1 MALQIPHEGRH
12 FLTMSDFPNFFL
24 QAPTAQNALD
34 LFKGEWSTR
43 LPDATGLV
51 ASTGPVRACEDYRVH
66 WFEKHIPGG
75 YAGKRV
81 LELGPLEAGHSYM
94 LQHAGAAKVVA
105 IEAAARAYLK
115 CLVMKETFAL
125 DRVEFRL
132 GDFVP
137 YLKSSTETFD
147 VALASGVV
155 YHQKNPVE
163 LLSLLAGRARHLFIW
178 THYYDAQFMAAR
190 QDIGRYFEPQ
200 PLPNEVA
207 GFAHHL
213 YRKRYAE
220 ALEWK
225 GFCGGGDIDT
235 SWLTKA
241 DLLGALQ
248 NFGFEIVETWD
259 ERKDGQPTNPNG
271 PSILIAARAR

>member
-1 MALQIPHEGRH
+1 
-12 FLTMSDFPNFFL
+12 MSDFPNFFL

-132 GDFVP
+132 GDFIP
-137 YLKSSTETFD
+137 YLKSST
-147 VALASGVV
+147 
-155 YHQKNPVE
+155 
-163 LLSLLAGRARHLFIW
+163 
-178 THYYDAQFMAAR
+178 
-190 QDIGRYFEPQ
+190 
-200 PLPNEVA
+200 
-207 GFAHHL
+207 
-213 YRKRYAE
+213 
-220 ALEWK
+220 
-225 GFCGGGDIDT
+225 
-235 SWLTKA
+235 
-241 DLLGALQ
+241 
-248 NFGFEIVETWD
+248 
-259 ERKDGQPTNPNG
+259 
-271 PSILIAARAR
+271 

>member
-1 MALQIPHEGRH
+1 MGII
-12 FLTMSDFPNFFL
+12 SY
-24 QAPTAQNALD
+24 AQNFEDVMLWRALGHI
-34 LFKGEWSTR
+34 KGGVYIDVGAYDPLVDSVSKAFYEHGWR
-43 LPDATGLV
+43 GIHLEPLPVYCNAL
-51 ASTGPVRACEDYRVH
+51 R
-66 WFEKHIPGG
+66 
-75 YAGKRV
+75 
-81 LELGPLEAGHSYM
+81 
-94 LQHAGAAKVVA
+94 
-105 IEAAARAYLK
+105 
-115 CLVMKETFAL
+115 L
-125 DRVEFRL
+125 DRPDPADPR
-132 GDFVP
+132 
-137 YLKSSTETFD
+137 
-147 VALASGVV
+147 ALASGVV

-178 THYYDAQFMAAR
+178 THYYDAQFVAAR